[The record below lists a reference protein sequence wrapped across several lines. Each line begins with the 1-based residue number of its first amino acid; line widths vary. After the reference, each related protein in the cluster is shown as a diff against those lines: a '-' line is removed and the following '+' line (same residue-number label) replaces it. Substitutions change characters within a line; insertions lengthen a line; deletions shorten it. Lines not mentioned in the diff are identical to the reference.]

1 MSQPGS
7 DDLIQ
12 RVARRMDVDALAAR
26 THLLTLVAA
35 GLYALLLLASRLL
48 ALIPNVFDW
57 TTLLLVPG
65 VAVALALLFRRRTSP
80 AAAARAVDVGA
91 GTKDLFLT
99 ATLLE
104 TAPGAFRPVVKQQA
118 EARAAGVAP
127 AKVVPFRWGKYVQN
141 GAAALAVLLVGVLFL
156 PQLDPFGKEK
166 ARRLLARRKKVLQV
180 TRKATKDRADRL
192 RRKTEDLKKTD
203 EVTKAID
210 DLLQTFRLVK
220 PDRKKQNADRL
231 AERQKKLGGLW
242 QRRKEEQFQNAFTK
256 PPSSQRFGGAD
267 MQKMRRIQGEIAK
280 GDMSGVQKELMELKR
295 MARKLERL
303 SAEKQTAEAGK
314 TREDMKRRLKN
325 LKAAVASRAKSKP
338 ADTAFQRALEQL
350 QMTKTKGLSK
360 EAMQALKDSLDLAGL
375 ETEDLQKQL
384 QDMRNLEDAM
394 RCLQAARKLNAAGK
408 LGRQGKGQGGGMKT
422 LEDYEKLYQE
432 LMGQGGLAGKG
443 GDGGGPGMG
452 GPGQGRGGKAPED
465 EAAKTGFKSEKSESI
480 LQAGKILMQMK
491 SRGLS
496 KAGTVRK
503 DFRDNMEKVK
513 QDVSEALVRE
523 QVPPG
528 YHKAVRDYF
537 DNVEKAVEPAVPGE
551 TR

>member
-7 DDLIQ
+7 DDLVQ

-57 TTLLLVPG
+57 TTLFLVPG

-104 TAPGAFRPVVKQQA
+104 TAPGAFRPVVKEQA

-127 AKVVPFRWGKYVQN
+127 AKVVPFRWGAYARN
-141 GAAALAVLLVGVLFL
+141 GAAALAVLLAGVLFL
-156 PQLDPFGKEK
+156 PQLDPLGKEK
-166 ARRLLARRKKVLQV
+166 SRRLLAQRKKILQV
-180 TRKATKDRADRL
+180 SRKATKERAERL
-192 RRKTEDLKKTD
+192 RRKTEDLKTAD

-220 PDRKKQNADRL
+220 PDRKKSNADRL
-231 AERQKKLGGLW
+231 AAQQKKLGGIW
-242 QRRKEEQFQNAFTK
+242 QRRKEEQFRNAFTR
-256 PPSSQRFGGAD
+256 PPSAQRFGGAD
-267 MQKMRRIQGEIAK
+267 MQKMREIQGGIAR
-280 GDMSGVQKELMELKR
+280 GDMAGVQKELMELKR

-303 SAEKQTAEAGK
+303 SAEKRSAEAGK
-314 TREDMKRRLKN
+314 TREEMKRRLKN

-394 RCLQAARKLNAAGK
+394 RTLQAARKLNAAGK

-422 LEDYEKLYQE
+422 LEDYEKLYRE
-432 LMGQGGLAGKG
+432 LMGQGGVAGK
-443 GDGGGPGMG
+443 GGGPGMG

-465 EAAKTGFKSEKSESI
+465 DKTKTAFKSEKSESI

-537 DNVEKAVEPAVPGE
+537 DNVEKAVEPAAPGE